1 MPVSDCHCVRCYPWH
16 GGDETQHGSER
27 EREMGGG
34 GGARKRLTR
43 SCVQVTEVVAAFDF
57 EPQEDGELRLR
68 KGDKITVLDK
78 SDANWW
84 RGKCNGREGMF
95 PVPYVKEQQ

>member
-1 MPVSDCHCVRCYPWH
+1 MCVC
-16 GGDETQHGSER
+16 
-27 EREMGGG
+27 
-34 GGARKRLTR
+34 A
-43 SCVQVTEVVAAFDF
+43 QVTTVVAAFDF

-84 RGKCNGREGMF
+84 KGETADKKVGMF
-95 PVPYVKEQQ
+95 PVPYVKEQ

>member
-1 MPVSDCHCVRCYPWH
+1 MI
-16 GGDETQHGSER
+16 
-27 EREMGGG
+27 
-34 GGARKRLTR
+34 
-43 SCVQVTEVVAAFDF
+43 AAFDF

-68 KGDKITVLDK
+68 KGDVIRVLDK

-84 RGKCNGREGMF
+84 KGECQGRTGMF